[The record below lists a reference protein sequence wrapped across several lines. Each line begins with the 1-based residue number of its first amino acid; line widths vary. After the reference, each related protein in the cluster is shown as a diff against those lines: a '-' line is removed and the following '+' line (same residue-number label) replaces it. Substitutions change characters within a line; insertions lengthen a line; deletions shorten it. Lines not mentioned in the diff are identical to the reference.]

1 MVKQKIASTKTT
13 NTSNVITITHQKD
26 KTIQKKKNIKQ
37 SKQGLT
43 LYQCSQCSYSHYNEM
58 GLTKHSKIHVNPVF
72 CPIDGCNKVFSPSHS
87 YQYKQH
93 MTAHNGGLNIKC
105 KFCDT
110 LFRTLNSH
118 TLHMKKKHKK
128 QYELYMR
135 NVNKYNKDCNVLQP
149 QQIIKLTKECLHTY
163 EKNIKMVIDKDDSK
177 YDNDKYDK
185 YDKDDNYDEELAM
198 IEDNKYNVYNMYNE
212 YNIHLLADVA
222 INAI

>member
-149 QQIIKLTKECLHTY
+149 QQIIKLTNECLY
-163 EKNIKMVIDKDDSK
+163 K
-177 YDNDKYDK
+177 YNKYDK
-185 YDKDDNYDEELAM
+185 NKKMNLDTDYNDYKNYDDYDEELSM
-198 IEDNKYNVYNMYNE
+198 IEDNKNDKYNYYGLN
-212 YNIHLLADVA
+212 LLADIA
-222 INAI
+222 LGY

>member
-13 NTSNVITITHQKD
+13 NTSNVITITHHKD
-26 KTIQKKKNIKQ
+26 KKIQKKRNIKQ

-43 LYQCSQCSYSHYNEM
+43 LYQCSQCSYSNYNEM

-93 MTAHNGGLNIKC
+93 MIAHNGGLNIKC

-177 YDNDKYDK
+177 YYVDVDKYDE
-185 YDKDDNYDEELAM
+185 DDYDEELAM